1 MLKNPPANAGDAR
14 NAGSIPGWRRS
25 PEVGND
31 NPLQYSCLENSMDG
45 AAWQAIVH
53 GVGKSWTQLSAHTRA
68 HTHTHTSYLK
78 LVRAALYHSVVYHSW
93 QPYGPQ
99 FTRALCPPGSP
110 GKNTG
115 AGCLALLQGI
125 VPTQGSNPGLPHRRY
140 ILYRWATR
148 EAHLKLTIAY
158 KFHSASVTFPSLFSI
173 TTW

>member
-31 NPLQYSCLENSMDG
+31 NPLQLFLPGKFHGRSSLAGYSPWGRKKLDTTEC
-45 AAWQAIVH
+45 
-53 GVGKSWTQLSAHTRA
+53 AHARI
-68 HTHTHTSYLK
+68 HTHTSYLK